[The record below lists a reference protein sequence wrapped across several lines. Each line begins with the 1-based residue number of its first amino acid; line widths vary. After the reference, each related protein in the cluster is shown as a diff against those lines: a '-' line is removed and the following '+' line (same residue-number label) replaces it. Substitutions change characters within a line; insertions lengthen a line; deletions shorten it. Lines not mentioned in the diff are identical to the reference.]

1 MQLREHP
8 RLYIWP
14 PQLSAAFESESLSSE
29 ESEDSILKRVEI
41 KPPYIWISTEYR
53 RKNYLGAIRP
63 FIDPQFFDLLYQK
76 LRDSIG
82 KTIREIGNTE
92 LDD

>member
-8 RLYIWP
+8 RLNIWP
-14 PQLSAAFESESLSSE
+14 PQLSAAFESEPLPPE

-41 KPPYIWISTEYR
+41 KPPYIWIFTEYN
-53 RKNYLGAIRP
+53 RKNYLGAIRA
-63 FIDPQFFDLLYQK
+63 FKDPEFFDILYQQ
-76 LRDSIG
+76 LRNSIE
-82 KTIREIGNTE
+82 KTIREIGNIE